1 MEAVYQTKCIVKD
14 SYDFSSYRI
23 RLSESKRKKAAQN
36 RFRALLIVAG
46 ILFILSLF
54 VLFASFLTP
63 AKKASAKNDLYETR
77 LVSVKVEQGDSL
89 WSIAEE
95 YYCSEKE
102 SIRDFIARIKQN
114 NQLES
119 DTIYPDTYLLIQY
132 SVKK

>member
-1 MEAVYQTKCIVKD
+1 MEAVYQTKYIVKD

-23 RLSESKRKKAAQN
+23 RLSESKRKKVAQN

-54 VLFASFLTP
+54 VLCASFLTP